1 MYNRRYQ
8 SLQRSFRSAHH
19 QRRDPTHNLTENLSP
34 IESVGAISYIHVAAG
49 RRTSESG
56 AQRESMHTGD
66 DATAQPIHGG
76 KSKGKGKGWFSFGR
90 KGKQQRVV
98 QQRSSSMDNDNMLHV
113 TTSPDPPFSPLSP
126 PPSVDELLD
135 SNSYRED
142 TRETSVEREGARYTS
157 DEGDMVVGSMD
168 LEQFGGS
175 DDDVREESR
184 GAVVSPITAI
194 TGSEHAEQ
202 NRESSPAAVT
212 LRSEREGPLVPNPQR
227 IRFGSRSDR
236 RQRNR
241 GGADTD
247 EETDV
252 VLSQRNSLAS
262 PDHEIDRELERERER
277 AKEQDRDQPSAKS
290 KGSKK
295 KSVSKGLLKS
305 PGLKFITRPDLYSFL
320 NTAGVSTGEMRA
332 VPYSRLSLLSSFLL
346 TGSW

>member
-1 MYNRRYQ
+1 MALHDLIEHCGYPASIKNELIHDRLVVGIRDTKLSQ
-8 SLQRSFRSAHH
+8 TLQMDAFLMLERAKRQICQKEAIGEQQHTLKREVEVKPGGSRSNS
-19 QRRDPTHNLTENLSP
+19 TELD
-34 IESVGAISYIHVAAG
+34 
-49 RRTSESG
+49 T
-56 AQRESMHTGD
+56 
-66 DATAQPIHGG
+66 
-76 KSKGKGKGWFSFGR
+76 
-90 KGKQQRVV
+90 
-98 QQRSSSMDNDNMLHV
+98 V
-113 TTSPDPPFSPLSP
+113 TTRCVHQLQCRHLSRNSSGSSFTGRTP

-320 NTAGVSTGEMRA
+320 NTAGVSTEEMRA